1 MFVERSAGRIRF
13 ARTVFVLAGLLPCAA
28 LAAWA
33 VHLRSTGH
41 REALRLA
48 WQREIGIPLQ
58 VDAVRHPRPGVVRA
72 VGCRLLAPGGVGAV
86 ALPDVE
92 IETAATEVRLR
103 IDRFVCD
110 AAAARLLGDLVREW
124 LEREARYP
132 RDCVV
137 EIADFGWAT
146 LPTAVPS
153 GLRVEC
159 VIRDGSRAVRAVRA
173 AGPGVRQ
180 DEFRVVRTGSTADA
194 SERLEAEGDC
204 AGPIPLAVAV
214 AALGGD
220 ASAAGAATVAGQWH
234 AVREDGRWSGSAEG
248 RIDELDLA
256 NCTARLQ
263 ARATGAAT
271 AVIRRLTWSGGRIR
285 DAEIE
290 CTVGRGRVEQRL
302 VDGLVSTVGC
312 RPGSAHRTLSG
323 AAERSFDAAG
333 CVLRLD
339 PRGIELLSGAKLGG
353 ALAVADGLS
362 IVDPPAGILP
372 PERLAWLLAPPGAVF
387 VPSAGPGAWL
397 LDVMPRADQAARPG
411 TGGGF

>member
-1 MFVERSAGRIRF
+1 
-13 ARTVFVLAGLLPCAA
+13 VFVLAGLLPCAA

-271 AVIRRLTWSGGRIR
+271 AVIRRLTWSGDRIR

-302 VDGLVSTVGC
+302 VDGLVSTV
-312 RPGSAHRTLSG
+312 
-323 AAERSFDAAG
+323 
-333 CVLRLD
+333 
-339 PRGIELLSGAKLGG
+339 GIELLSGAKLGG

>member
-1 MFVERSAGRIRF
+1 
-13 ARTVFVLAGLLPCAA
+13 
-28 LAAWA
+28 
-33 VHLRSTGH
+33 
-41 REALRLA
+41 
-48 WQREIGIPLQ
+48 
-58 VDAVRHPRPGVVRA
+58 
-72 VGCRLLAPGGVGAV
+72 
-86 ALPDVE
+86 
-92 IETAATEVRLR
+92 
-103 IDRFVCD
+103 
-110 AAAARLLGDLVREW
+110 
-124 LEREARYP
+124 
-132 RDCVV
+132 
-137 EIADFGWAT
+137 
-146 LPTAVPS
+146 
-153 GLRVEC
+153 
-159 VIRDGSRAVRAVRA
+159 VRAVRA

-339 PRGIELLSGAKLGG
+339 PRGIELLSGAK
-353 ALAVADGLS
+353 
-362 IVDPPAGILP
+362 VDRRPARRHP
-372 PERLAWLLAPPGAVF
+372 AAGAV
-387 VPSAGPGAWL
+387 GL
-397 LDVMPRADQAARPG
+397 AARPP
-411 TGGGF
+411 GGGVRAVRRAGSLAPRRHAPCRPGGPSRHGGRILTGF

>member
-1 MFVERSAGRIRF
+1 MFIERSAGRIRL
-13 ARTVFVLAGLLPCAA
+13 ARTIFVLAGLIPCAV
-28 LAAWA
+28 LVAWA
-33 VHLRSTGH
+33 AHLRSAGH

-48 WQREIGIPLQ
+48 WQREIGIPLE

-72 VGCRLLAPGGVGAV
+72 VGCRLVAPGGSAV
-86 ALPDVE
+86 ALPEIE

-110 AAAARLLGDLVREW
+110 ADAARLLGGLVREW
-124 LEREARYP
+124 LDREARYP

-137 EIADFGWAT
+137 EVADFGWAT
-146 LPTAVPS
+146 LPTSAPA

-159 VIRDGSRAVRAVRA
+159 VIRDGSRAVRVVRG
-173 AGPGVRQ
+173 AGPGVRS
-180 DEFRVVRTGSTADA
+180 DEFRVVRTGSTAA
-194 SERLEAEGDC
+194 VPARLEADGDC
-204 AGPIPLAVAV
+204 AGPIPFAIAA

-220 ASAAGAATVAGQWH
+220 ASAVGAATVVGVLH
-234 AVREDGRWSGSAEG
+234 AVREEARWSGTAEG
-248 RIDELDLA
+248 RIEGLDLGG
-256 NCTARLQ
+256 CTARLQ
-263 ARATGAAT
+263 ARASGAAT
-271 AVIRRLTWSGGRIR
+271 AVIRRLAWSGGRIR

-312 RPGSAHRTLSG
+312 RPGAAHRTLSG
-323 AAERSFDAAG
+323 ATERSFDAAG

-353 ALAVADGLS
+353 ALAVADGVS
-362 IVDPPAGILP
+362 IVDPPAGVLP

-411 TGGGF
+411 TAAGF